1 MTLFLNCSIMI
12 IAGVQMPKKKTV
24 YDHIHQNN
32 VKTALLVALFPLVF
46 ILLVFLFTW
55 CVVPINDAINTTIGV
70 AIPTFIG
77 CLIWMIIS
85 WAFGDSMM
93 LSAAGA
99 HEIHDTDPQYRDV
112 FHSVENV
119 AIAAGLPCPR
129 VYIIDDDSL
138 NAFATGRSPRDASV
152 AMTRGIIKKLDKLEL
167 EGVIAHE
174 CAHIGNRDIRLD
186 MLIITGIGVTVFAAD
201 LIYRMAIYGGGN
213 RDNDDNKS
221 GAVLLMVWLAF
232 TVFNTIITPLL
243 QLAVSRSREYAA
255 DATGAHITRNPM
267 GLANA
272 LRKISGNSRTKSLD
286 NMKSMAVACIAEP
299 GARGFMGDM
308 FSTHPSTEKR
318 IARLESMV

>member
-1 MTLFLNCSIMI
+1 MTLFSIYSIMWHEGI
-12 IAGVQMPKKKTV
+12 PVTNKKTV

-32 VKTALLVALFPLVF
+32 LKTALLVMLFPLVF
-46 ILLVFLFTW
+46 IVLVFLFTW
-55 CVVPINDAINTTIGV
+55 CVVPINDAINTTISV
-70 AIPTFIG
+70 AIPTFIV
-77 CLIWMIIS
+77 CVIWMGIS
-85 WAFGDSMM
+85 WAFGDAMM

-99 HEIHDTDPQYRDV
+99 HEIHDTNTEYREV
-112 FHSVENV
+112 FRSVENV

-138 NAFATGRSPRDASV
+138 NAFATGRSPRDASI
-152 AMTRGIIKKLDKLEL
+152 ALTRGIIKKLNKLEL

-186 MLIITGIGVTVFAAD
+186 MLIITGIGVTAFAAD
-201 LIYRMAIYGGGN
+201 LIYRVAIYGGGH
-213 RDNDDNKS
+213 RDEDNKS
-221 GAVLLMVWLAF
+221 GVVLLMVWLAF
-232 TVFNTIITPLL
+232 VVFNTIITPLL
-243 QLAVSRSREYAA
+243 RLAVSRNREYAA

-272 LRKISGNSRTKSLD
+272 LRKISGASRTKSLD
-286 NMKSMAVACIAEP
+286 SMKSMAFACIAEP
-299 GARGFMGDM
+299 GTRGLLGDV

>member
-1 MTLFLNCSIMI
+1 
-12 IAGVQMPKKKTV
+12 MPAKKTV

-32 VKTALLVALFPLVF
+32 IKTAILVMLFPLIF
-46 ILLVFLFTW
+46 IALVFLFTW
-55 CVVPINDAINTTIGV
+55 CVVPINDAIDTTIMV
-70 AIPTFIG
+70 ALPTFIG
-77 CLIWMIIS
+77 CLVWMGIS

-93 LSAAGA
+93 LSAVHA
-99 HEIHDTDPQYRDV
+99 HEIHDTNPEYRDV
-112 FHSVENV
+112 FRAVENV

-152 AMTRGIIKKLDKLEL
+152 ALTSGIIKKLDRLEL

-201 LIYRMAIYGGGN
+201 LLYRIALYGGGH

-221 GAVLLMVWLAF
+221 GAILLMVWLAF
-232 TVFNTIITPLL
+232 VVFNTIVTPILR
-243 QLAVSRSREYAA
+243 LAVSRSREYAA

-272 LRKISGNSRTKSLD
+272 LRKSI
-286 NMKSMAVACIAEP
+286 EP
-299 GARGFMGDM
+299 
-308 FSTHPSTEKR
+308 
-318 IARLESMV
+318 

>member
-1 MTLFLNCSIMI
+1 
-12 IAGVQMPKKKTV
+12 MPKIKTV
-24 YDHIHQNN
+24 YDHIRQNN
-32 VKTALLVALFPLVF
+32 IKTALLVALFPLIF
-46 ILLVFLFTW
+46 IALVFLFTW
-55 CVVPINDAINTTIGV
+55 CVVPLNDAINTTISV
-70 AIPTFIG
+70 AIPTFIA
-77 CLIWMIIS
+77 CLIWMVIS

-93 LSAAGA
+93 LSAVGA
-99 HEIHDTDPQYRDV
+99 HEIHDTDPQYCEV
-112 FHSVENV
+112 FRSVENV

-152 AMTRGIIKKLDKLEL
+152 ALTRGIIKKLDKLEL

-186 MLIITGIGVTVFAAD
+186 MLIITGIGVTAFAAD
-201 LIYRMAIYGGGN
+201 LIYRVAFYGGGH

-221 GAVLLMVWLAF
+221 GALLLMVWLAF
-232 TVFNTIITPLL
+232 MVFNTIITPILR
-243 QLAVSRSREYAA
+243 LAVSRNREYAA

-272 LRKISGNSRTKSLD
+272 LRKISGASRTKSLD
-286 NMKSMAVACIAEP
+286 SMKSMAFACIAEP
-299 GARGFMGDM
+299 GARGFMGDV